1 MTELQ
6 STSAADP
13 AAATASML
21 ESRLRNARDRAAR
34 GNATRRDWER
44 VAEIDPDLA
53 CRELR
58 EFLRRHVNANHSTAN
73 PYERNPGI
81 SGTLVG
87 FVIGVALVAAI
98 WLLLPWI
105 RDTWI
110 STPFWQHVITS
121 GQFIATAL
129 IPLGI
134 FLGAKW
140 SQKRAGH
147 TPSAP
152 AGIPRD
158 ATFEELLDAFEK
170 TQHVGR
176 ARVY

>member
-1 MTELQ
+1 MTRLESLP
-6 STSAADP
+6 TTDTTP
-13 AAATASML
+13 ML
-21 ESRLRNARDRAAR
+21 ESRLRHARDRSAR

-44 VAEIDPDLA
+44 VAAIDHDLA
-53 CRELR
+53 CREVR
-58 EFLRRHVNANHSTAN
+58 EFLRRHGNATPSMAN

-87 FVIGVALVAAI
+87 FVVGVALVAAI
-98 WLLLPWI
+98 WIALPWI

-140 SQKRAGH
+140 SQKRAGQE
-147 TPSAP
+147 PAAP

>member
-1 MTELQ
+1 MTQLQ
-6 STSAADP
+6 SRT
-13 AAATASML
+13 ATDTTTML
-21 ESRLRNARDRAAR
+21 ESLLRSARDRSAR

-44 VAEIDPDLA
+44 VATINHDLA
-53 CRELR
+53 CREVR
-58 EFLRRHVNANHSTAN
+58 EFLKRHANATHSTAN
-73 PYERNPGI
+73 PYERAPGI
-81 SGTLVG
+81 SGTIVG
-87 FVIGVALVAAI
+87 FVIGVVLVTAI
-98 WLLLPWI
+98 WLALPWI
-105 RDTWI
+105 RDTYI

-140 SQKRAGH
+140 SQKRAAH
-147 TPSAP
+147 EPPTP

-158 ATFEELLDAFEK
+158 ATFEELLQAFEK
-170 TQHVGR
+170 TQRVGR